1 MIVFL
6 GILGAVIGAIVAEF
20 TVGWTYEVGSSI
32 WVHDVFNPAALIFVV
47 IGLIIGILIGIFSKR
62 LLLTIKESKNTQ
74 TDSNADEI
82 NKLKNLLDNG
92 VITQEE
98 FEAKKK
104 QLLGL

>member
-6 GILGAVIGAIVAEF
+6 GILGAVIGATIAEI
-20 TVGWTYEVGSSI
+20 TVGWTYETWTSAYD
-32 WVHDVFNPAALIFVV
+32 HFNPAAIIFVV

-62 LLLTIKESKNTQ
+62 LLSTIKESKNTQ
-74 TDSNADEI
+74 ADSNADEI

-92 VITQEE
+92 AITQEE